1 MKMKGRI
8 IYLALLIMVLIVPG
22 CHYRKGKSFTWVQ
35 TGDTVKYLIAASGSG
50 SHILKKVNHLVNMHQ
65 VKKDDCQVILVSDS
79 ASLAN
84 ARCML
89 LFNSVLPDIRNDM
102 LSKGFL
108 GTFTSRQ
115 IITYLVVTRSD
126 LDKYFTPS
134 D

>member
-1 MKMKGRI
+1 MKGRI
-8 IYLALLIMVLIVPG
+8 IYLALLIMVLVIPG
-22 CHYRKGKSFTWVQ
+22 CHYRKGRSFTWSQ
-35 TGDTVKYLIAASGSG
+35 TGDTVKYVIAASGSG
-50 SHILKKVNHLVNMHQ
+50 RHILKKVNRLVRIHQ
-65 VKKDDCQVILVSDS
+65 VKKDDCQVIFVSDS
-79 ASLAN
+79 ASLVN
-84 ARCML
+84 ARSLL

-126 LDKYFTPS
+126 LEKYFTPS